1 VSHLDDPFRLP
12 RTVLPYRY
20 EVSLTPD
27 LEAATFTGSVSITVT
42 AFKATEIVLNA
53 IELDIHSA
61 AINGLDVPFELHEET
76 ERLILTAPYELSDDS
91 RITLTFSGILN
102 DKLRGWYRSTFT
114 DESGRVRTIATSQMQ
129 STDCRRAF
137 PCFDE
142 PDFKA
147 VFAIKLTVADGL
159 MAISNSK
166 EIQRETNPD
175 GTSTIWFA
183 DTMKMS
189 TYLVAFVVGPLEATE
204 PVMVGNTPVRVI
216 HIPGKSHLTDFG
228 MRAGVFALEWFERY
242 YGIPYPGDKVD
253 LLALPDFAAGAME
266 NVGCITFREV
276 LLLVDPATS
285 TQVEQELVALVVA
298 HELAHMWFGDL
309 VTMRWWNGIW
319 LNEAFA
325 TFMEYAACDAFAPQ
339 WKLWTT
345 FGLDRTAAFEVDSLH
360 NTRTVEFP
368 VNSPADADG
377 MFDVLTYQKGGAL
390 LRMLEQFIGPER
402 FQAGVSHYLRTHSY
416 GNTETND
423 LWDAIEHI
431 VETDGGPVVPVRR
444 LMDSW
449 IWQAGFPQIWV
460 APHADGITLSQSQFS
475 FDDERDPTLWVV
487 PIHVRNGGQEIKVLL
502 DSDSVHVPLP
512 DPSGP
517 VIVNAGGNGYF
528 RVTYSPELNARLTKE
543 LVASLS
549 TIERYNLVDDAWS
562 SVVAGAM
569 DGAAYVEMVSSVFK
583 EERELAVWQAIAV
596 SLRSIFRIVDPS
608 EVGILEYYIENWV
621 GAALEDIGWQPAQDE
636 DDLTSKLRGLFVQLL
651 GIYGSDE
658 VTISRCRG
666 ILFDST
672 ITEPELVAAATN
684 VVAATGD
691 VQDYEWFLN
700 KYTNAT
706 TPQERIRMLYALAEF
721 NSEELM
727 ERTTAFAFT
736 DAVKT
741 QDAPFLLN
749 RCIANRHH
757 GVVAWA
763 AVRKNWV
770 KANKEFPGN
779 TIVRMISSV
788 TTLNSESLEAEVQAF
803 FSEHTIPQA
812 TKTLD
817 QVLERQRVNVALR
830 KREENSLAKTL
841 MGH

>member
-1 VSHLDDPFRLP
+1 
-12 RTVLPYRY
+12 
-20 EVSLTPD
+20 
-27 LEAATFTGSVSITVT
+27 
-42 AFKATEIVLNA
+42 
-53 IELDIHSA
+53 
-61 AINGLDVPFELHEET
+61 
-76 ERLILTAPYELSDDS
+76 
-91 RITLTFSGILN
+91 
-102 DKLRGWYRSTFT
+102 
-114 DESGRVRTIATSQMQ
+114 
-129 STDCRRAF
+129 
-137 PCFDE
+137 
-142 PDFKA
+142 
-147 VFAIKLTVADGL
+147 
-159 MAISNSK
+159 
-166 EIQRETNPD
+166 
-175 GTSTIWFA
+175 
-183 DTMKMS
+183 
-189 TYLVAFVVGPLEATE
+189 
-204 PVMVGNTPVRVI
+204 
-216 HIPGKSHLTDFG
+216 

-460 APHADGITLSQSQFS
+460 AAHAEGITLSQSQFS

-569 DGAAYVEMVSSVFK
+569 DGAAYVEMASSVFK

-596 SLRSIFRIVDPS
+596 SLRGIFRIVDPS
-608 EVGILEYYIENWV
+608 DYSILEYYIEGWV
-621 GAALEDIGWQPAQDE
+621 GAALEDLGWQPARDE

-666 ILFDST
+666 ILFDAT

-691 VQDYEWFLN
+691 AQDYEWFLN

>member
-1 VSHLDDPFRLP
+1 
-12 RTVLPYRY
+12 
-20 EVSLTPD
+20 
-27 LEAATFTGSVSITVT
+27 
-42 AFKATEIVLNA
+42 
-53 IELDIHSA
+53 
-61 AINGLDVPFELHEET
+61 
-76 ERLILTAPYELSDDS
+76 
-91 RITLTFSGILN
+91 
-102 DKLRGWYRSTFT
+102 
-114 DESGRVRTIATSQMQ
+114 
-129 STDCRRAF
+129 
-137 PCFDE
+137 
-142 PDFKA
+142 
-147 VFAIKLTVADGL
+147 
-159 MAISNSK
+159 
-166 EIQRETNPD
+166 
-175 GTSTIWFA
+175 
-183 DTMKMS
+183 
-189 TYLVAFVVGPLEATE
+189 
-204 PVMVGNTPVRVI
+204 
-216 HIPGKSHLTDFG
+216 
-228 MRAGVFALEWFERY
+228 
-242 YGIPYPGDKVD
+242 
-253 LLALPDFAAGAME
+253 
-266 NVGCITFREV
+266 
-276 LLLVDPATS
+276 
-285 TQVEQELVALVVA
+285 
-298 HELAHMWFGDL
+298 
-309 VTMRWWNGIW
+309 
-319 LNEAFA
+319 
-325 TFMEYAACDAFAPQ
+325 
-339 WKLWTT
+339 
-345 FGLDRTAAFEVDSLH
+345 
-360 NTRTVEFP
+360 
-368 VNSPADADG
+368 
-377 MFDVLTYQKGGAL
+377 
-390 LRMLEQFIGPER
+390 
-402 FQAGVSHYLRTHSY
+402 
-416 GNTETND
+416 
-423 LWDAIEHI
+423 
-431 VETDGGPVVPVRR
+431 
-444 LMDSW
+444 
-449 IWQAGFPQIWV
+449 
-460 APHADGITLSQSQFS
+460 
-475 FDDERDPTLWVV
+475 
-487 PIHVRNGGQEIKVLL
+487 VRNGGTEIKVLL
-502 DSDSVHVPLP
+502 DSDSVHVSLP

-517 VIVNAGGNGYF
+517 VIVNAGGHGYF
-528 RVTYSPELNARLTKE
+528 RVTYSPELNERLSKE

-569 DGAAYVEMVSSVFK
+569 DGAAYVEMVSSIFAK
-583 EERELAVWQAIAV
+583 ERELAVWQAIAV
-596 SLRSIFRIVDPS
+596 SLRGIFRIVDPS
-608 EVGILEYYIENWV
+608 DYSILEYYIENWV
-621 GAALEDIGWQPAQDE
+621 GAALEDIGWQPARDE